1 MAQANQ
7 HGQEVSMITSMAFT
21 VYPVREM
28 ARSRRFYE
36 HVLGLTVG
44 YTFGDVWVEYD
55 VGGSTFAITTTDM
68 GHPPGAKG
76 AVVAFETSDLD
87 AFVKTLKEKSVP
99 FVVEILS
106 TPVCRMAV
114 ISDPDENHVTIHKRN
129 GG

>member
-1 MAQANQ
+1 
-7 HGQEVSMITSMAFT
+7 
-21 VYPVREM
+21 
-28 ARSRRFYE
+28 
-36 HVLGLTVG
+36 
-44 YTFGDVWVEYD
+44 
-55 VGGSTFAITTTDM
+55 
-68 GHPPGAKG
+68 
-76 AVVAFETSDLD
+76 VVAFETSDLD

>member
-1 MAQANQ
+1 
-7 HGQEVSMITSMAFT
+7 MITSIAFT

-36 HVLGLTVG
+36 NVLGLTIG

-68 GHPPGAKG
+68 GHAPGAKG
-76 AVVAFETSDLD
+76 AVVAFETADLD
-87 AFVKTLKEKSVP
+87 AFVKALKEKSVS
-99 FVVEILS
+99 FVVETFS

-114 ISDPDENHVTIHKRN
+114 IQDPDENHITIHKRR
-129 GG
+129 